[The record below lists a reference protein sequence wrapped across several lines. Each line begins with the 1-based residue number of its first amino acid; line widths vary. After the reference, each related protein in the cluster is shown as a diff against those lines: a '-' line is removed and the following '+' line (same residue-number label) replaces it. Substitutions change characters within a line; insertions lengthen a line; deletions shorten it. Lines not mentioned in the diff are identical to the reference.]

1 MKITAIETLRLD
13 QLPNLLWLRVHSDAG
28 LVGLGETFFNP
39 GPVETHVHDHIA
51 PRLLGQDPLLIDRHA
66 RALVGYVG
74 FSGSGAETR
83 ANSAV
88 DIALWDLFG
97 QATGQPIHALL
108 GGQART
114 RVRAYNTCA
123 GYRYIRQATG
133 QGTGNF
139 GLTDGQ
145 NEGPYEDLDA
155 FLTRADELAES
166 LLAMGIDGMKIWPF
180 DTAAE
185 AAGGHTITLADLQ
198 QALAPFE
205 RIRARVGD
213 RIDIMCELHGLWDV
227 PSAKRICQAL
237 EPYRPLWVED
247 PVKLHNLD
255 DLAALAKS
263 TRLPIAAGETLSGL
277 PTFRHMLERQAVA
290 MPILDIAWCGGLTE
304 ARKIAAMAEAFNL
317 PVAAHDCTGPVVLTA
332 STHLAT
338 HLGNCFIQE
347 MVRAFYFGWYRE
359 LVTELPPFEN
369 GSIRPPE
376 GPGLGTALQPE
387 VLRRPDA
394 RLRRTAA

>member
-13 QLPNLLWLRVHSDAG
+13 EFPNLLWVLVRTDAG
-28 LVGLGETFFNP
+28 LTGLGETFFNP
-39 GPVETHVHDHIA
+39 GPVEAHIHDYIA
-51 PRLLGQDPLLIDRHA
+51 PRLIGQDPTLVDRHA

-83 ANSAV
+83 GNSAV

-97 QATGQPIHALL
+97 QATKLPIHALL
-108 GGQART
+108 GGQQREAIRI
-114 RVRAYNTCA
+114 YNTCA

-133 QGTGNF
+133 QSTSNF
-139 GLTDGQ
+139 GVTDGRS
-145 NEGPYEDLDA
+145 EGPYEDLDG

-166 LLAMGIDGMKIWPF
+166 LLAMDIRGMKIWPF

-185 AAGGHTITLADLQ
+185 AHRGHTIPLDELKR
-198 QALAPFE
+198 ALEPFE
-205 RIRARVGD
+205 KIRARVGD
-213 RIDIMCELHGLWDV
+213 KMDIMCELHGLWDV
-227 PSAKRICQAL
+227 PSAKRICAAL
-237 EPYRPLWVED
+237 EPLRPLWVED

-255 DLAALAKS
+255 DLAALAQS
-263 TRLPIAAGETLSGL
+263 TRLPIAAGESLTGL
-277 PTFRHMLERQAVA
+277 PTFRHMLERKAVA
-290 MPILDIAWCGGLTE
+290 MPILDIAWVGGITE

-347 MVRAFYFGWYRE
+347 IVRAFYFGWYRE
-359 LVTELPPFEN
+359 LLTELPPVER
-369 GSIRPPE
+369 GLIRPPE
-376 GPGLGTALQPE
+376 GPGLGTTLKPG
-387 VLRRPDA
+387 VLARPDA
-394 RLRRTAA
+394 RIRRSA

>member
-1 MKITAIETLRLD
+1 MKITALETLRLD
-13 QLPNLLWLRVHSDAG
+13 EFPNLLWARVHTDAA

-39 GPVETHVHDHIA
+39 GPVEAHIHDYIA
-51 PRLLGQDPLLIDRHA
+51 PRLLGQDPTQIDRHN
-66 RALVGYVG
+66 RNLVGYVG

-83 ANSAV
+83 GNSAV

-97 QATGQPIHALL
+97 QTTGLPVHALL
-108 GGQART
+108 GGQARNAI
-114 RVRAYNTCA
+114 RAYNTCA
-123 GYRYIRQATG
+123 GYRYIRNTAG
-133 QGTGNF
+133 QSTSNF
-139 GLTDGQ
+139 GIGDGRD
-145 NEGPYEDLDA
+145 EGPYEDLDG
-155 FLTRADELAES
+155 FLTRADEVAES
-166 LLAMGIDGMKIWPF
+166 LLAMGITAMKIWPF

-185 AAGGHTITLADLQ
+185 AAGGHTITLTDLKR
-198 QALAPFE
+198 ALEPFE
-205 RIRARVGD
+205 KIRARVGD
-213 RIDIMCELHGLWDV
+213 RMDIMCELHGLWDL
-227 PSAKRICQAL
+227 PSAKRIVAAL

-255 DLAALAKS
+255 DLAALATA
-263 TRLPIAAGETLSGL
+263 TRLPIAAGETLTGL

-317 PVAAHDCTGPVVLTA
+317 PVAAHDCTGPVVLAA

-359 LVTELPPFEN
+359 LVTALPPLED
-369 GSIRPPE
+369 GMIRPPE
-376 GPGLGTALQPE
+376 GPGLGLALKPE
-387 VLRRPDA
+387 VLHRPDA
-394 RLRRTAA
+394 RLRRTAL